1 MKLLVQ
7 SVICVWL
14 MASLLCTGVLAL
26 ESDVNNAALS
36 DKDNSCSNVFQR
48 TGLMYLEPEPYKWI
62 CLEVDAVEGAEPK
75 DEVIDALVEFL
86 KTHCLKPVVVKRK
99 DVIKCN
105 KVKNLSAHVIAT
117 QNMLGPSEDAEK
129 GVPAYIYVLFYN
141 GTKKDDAAEAL
152 RLYPCGIIV
161 NMSRIKPDMSWAW
174 PKVLMH
180 EGGHVLGLYRRKM
193 DSDKIV
199 HCKNKKCLMY
209 ENVAATW
216 SLSKLLSGKDAF
228 VNKGATELC
237 DECKQ
242 GLLEIKKSKIACK
255 MDFKGP
261 FLVRKEDGYFV
272 MTLPSHLHLG
282 LGPVDIDWHEI
293 LKLARKLST
302 EQLSGLADGSFTT
315 TFTQHYSGRE
325 EMLVK
330 GRESIKAALKDE
342 NKKVVELARGM
353 KKSWEAT
360 FGTQIDKHDN
370 NNIR

>member
-1 MKLLVQ
+1 MKLLIQ

-14 MASLLCTGVLAL
+14 MASLLCMGVLTS
-26 ESDVNNAALS
+26 EGSVNNAVLS
-36 DKDNSCSNVFQR
+36 NIDNSCSNIFQR

-62 CLEVDAVEGAEPK
+62 CLEVGVVEGAEPK

-86 KTHCLKPVVVKRK
+86 KTHCLKPVVVNRK
-99 DVIKCN
+99 DVIRRD
-105 KVKNLSAHVIAT
+105 KVKKLSPHVIAT
-117 QNMLGPSEDAEK
+117 QNMFGPIEDAEK
-129 GVPAYIYVLFYN
+129 GIPAYIYVLFYN
-141 GTKKDDAAEAL
+141 GSKTDNAAAAL

-180 EGGHVLGLYRRKM
+180 EGGHVLGLHRRKM
-193 DSDKIV
+193 NSDEII

-216 SLSKLLSGKDAF
+216 SISKFLSGKDAF

-237 DECKQ
+237 NECKHR
-242 GLLEIKKSKIACK
+242 LLEIKKSKMACK

-282 LGPVDIDWHEI
+282 LGPVEIDWHDI

-302 EQLSGLADGSFTT
+302 EQLLGLADGTYTT
-315 TFTQHYSGRE
+315 TFTQHYSDRE
-325 EMLVK
+325 EMLIK
-330 GRESIKAALKDE
+330 GRKAIEAALKDE
-342 NKKVVELARGM
+342 NKKVVELAKEM
-353 KKSWEAT
+353 KKSWEAE
-360 FGTQIDKHDN
+360 FGIQIDKHDN
-370 NNIR
+370 KKH